1 MNAIKSSNI
10 IIGGFLNLTNPRHF
24 LKCKQKIKLENK
36 KLPPP
41 PCLEDYSKKK
51 KVKEGDGEKEKEQ
64 FHQVRC

>member
-41 PCLEDYSKKK
+41 PCLDQADYSKKK
-51 KVKEGDGEKEKEQ
+51 KVKEGDEEKEKE
-64 FHQVRC
+64 